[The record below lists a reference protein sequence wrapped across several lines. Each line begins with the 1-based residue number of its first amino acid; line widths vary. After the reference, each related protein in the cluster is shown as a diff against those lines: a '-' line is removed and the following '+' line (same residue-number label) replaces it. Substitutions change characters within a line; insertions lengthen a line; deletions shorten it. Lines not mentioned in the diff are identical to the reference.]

1 MTVAVPF
8 VKSKKQRAEMRAAS
22 QDFGGRRGCKLLYM
36 VSEDGLTIRRVTN
49 GMMQTRTIVGPVLDP
64 EQPDAFDTDSD

>member
-1 MTVAVPF
+1 
-8 VKSKKQRAEMRAAS
+8 
-22 QDFGGRRGCKLLYM
+22 M